1 MLSSFVQFAVSF
13 QNHGIVSNCNP
24 SLSFFSNKL
33 NSKLCRYTEYMKL
46 PNAFPIA
53 SPNSVD
59 LIYVFLSFPP
69 PQPGLP
75 DHKKQEIQANLHHPL
90 NRRQTTEDSEDEV
103 DDERYE
109 QGRIETKKGVEVC
122 VVRC

>member
-1 MLSSFVQFAVSF
+1 
-13 QNHGIVSNCNP
+13 
-24 SLSFFSNKL
+24 
-33 NSKLCRYTEYMKL
+33 MKL

-122 VVRC
+122 VGRCYLYYGRL